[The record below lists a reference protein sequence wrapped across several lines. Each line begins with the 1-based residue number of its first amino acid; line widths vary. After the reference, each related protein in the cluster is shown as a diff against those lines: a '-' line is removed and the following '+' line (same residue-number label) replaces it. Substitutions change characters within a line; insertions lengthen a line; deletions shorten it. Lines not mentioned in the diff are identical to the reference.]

1 MCKHQTIQYD
11 KNIPARIRLRDGP
24 VDNALKEPHWH
35 EELQLIYVDGG
46 TLVLSLGES
55 KQVLTAG
62 AVVVI
67 SPRTEHALSGVDAR
81 YLTVHS
87 RMCS

>member
-11 KNIPARIRLRDGP
+11 KNLPARIRLRDGP

-46 TLVLSLGES
+46 TLVVSMGES
-55 KQVLTAG
+55 KVNG
-62 AVVVI
+62 G
-67 SPRTEHALSGVDAR
+67 E
-81 YLTVHS
+81 
-87 RMCS
+87 

>member
-24 VDNALKEPHWH
+24 VDKALNEPHWH

-46 TLVLSLGES
+46 TLV
-55 KQVLTAG
+55 V
-62 AVVVI
+62 
-67 SPRTEHALSGVDAR
+67 
-81 YLTVHS
+81 
-87 RMCS
+87 